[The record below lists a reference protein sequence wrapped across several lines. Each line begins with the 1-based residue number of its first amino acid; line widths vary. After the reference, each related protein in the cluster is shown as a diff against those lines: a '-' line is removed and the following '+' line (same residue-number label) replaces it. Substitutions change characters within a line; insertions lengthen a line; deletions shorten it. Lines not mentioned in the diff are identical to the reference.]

1 MLGYVLQAL
10 QGIFTIIIVVGAGF
24 ILNRRGWFHAESG
37 AVISRL
43 VTNVSLPCYLV
54 AGLTRSFTAEELC
67 RLAPDLLLP
76 VLSIL
81 LAMFVSHIVARLLH
95 VRKGRR
101 GVFTTNFFIANTVFI
116 GLPVNLALFGD
127 ESIPAVMLYY
137 MANTIFFWTFG
148 VQNILADTTGSAE
161 AFFSRTILKKLFSPP
176 LLGFLTALILIFAE
190 CTLPAF
196 LRAGLS
202 YIGNLTTP
210 LSLLFIGIEIS
221 RIPLRTFRF
230 ERDIIWGLIGR
241 FFISPLCVMTLVPF
255 VPATPLSI
263 KIFVMQAAMP
273 AMTQMAIVAKSYGA
287 DSQYAAALSMITILF
302 GLITIPV
309 YMTIVSA
316 FY

>member
-24 ILNRRGWFHAESG
+24 ILNRRGWFHAESD

-43 VTNVSLPCYLV
+43 VTNVSLPCYLI
-54 AGLTRSFTAEELC
+54 AGLTRSFTAEGLC

-148 VQNILADTTGSAE
+148 VQNILADTTGSTA
-161 AFFSRTILKKLFSPP
+161 AFFSRTILKKTVFAAASWLFD
-176 LLGFLTALILIFAE
+176 
-190 CTLPAF
+190 C
-196 LRAGLS
+196 
-202 YIGNLTTP
+202 
-210 LSLLFIGIEIS
+210 
-221 RIPLRTFRF
+221 
-230 ERDIIWGLIGR
+230 
-241 FFISPLCVMTLVPF
+241 
-255 VPATPLSI
+255 
-263 KIFVMQAAMP
+263 
-273 AMTQMAIVAKSYGA
+273 A
-287 DSQYAAALSMITILF
+287 DSHLCRMHPASFSARGAVIYRQSHDAAVAPF
-302 GLITIPV
+302 HRHRNQPH
-309 YMTIVSA
+309 SA
-316 FY
+316 ADISL